1 MEKKEEAKAQ
11 SAETEKHL
19 TQIGKF
25 KNQVEKELNDIC
37 NEIISILDE
46 KLVPSAKD
54 SSSKVFYLKM
64 KGDYYRYI
72 AEYTSQGQKESIAK
86 AALEA
91 YQAAEQ
97 IANKELE
104 TTDPIRLGLA
114 LNFSVFYY
122 EIKNDPHQA
131 CKLAKSAFDDAIS
144 DIENIQD
151 SNYKDSTTIM

>member
-1 MEKKEEAKAQ
+1 ME
-11 SAETEKHL
+11 
-19 TQIGKF
+19 QIAKF
-25 KNQVEKELNDIC
+25 KTQVEKELNDIC
-37 NEIISILDE
+37 NEIIELLDG
-46 KLVPSAKD
+46 KLVPAAKD

-72 AEYTSQGQKESIAK
+72 AEYTSQSSREAIAK
-86 AALEA
+86 SALEA
-91 YQAAEQ
+91 YQSAEE
-97 IANKELE
+97 IANKDLE